1 MVAPI
6 LISEPLQ
13 ITFAVESMILD
24 SFKSKILFSKAP
36 QSLFG
41 FDLRVFTKSS
51 IMVESVFTIFCNSE
65 LLEINPLL
73 DGILKFG
80 MTLSSDL
87 PTFDHFK

>member
-13 ITFAVESMILD
+13 IAVAVESMILVN
-24 SFKSKILFSKAP
+24 FKSNTLFSKAP
-36 QSLFG
+36 QSLLG
-41 FDLRVFTKSS
+41 VDLRVFTKSS
-51 IMVESVFTIFCNSE
+51 IMVESVSTIFCNSE

-73 DGILKFG
+73 DGLLKFG
-80 MTLSSDL
+80 ITFNSDL